1 MVQAVEE
8 QAQVTGERVN
18 AAELGGKYLTFAL
31 DREEYGLEVLR
42 VREIIRVL
50 DITRV
55 PHTADHLRG
64 VINLRGKVIPVV
76 DLRVRF
82 GLPPS
87 AEDERACIIVV
98 DVGTL
103 TGIIVDEVREVN
115 DIPGQDIEPPPEFG
129 AAIDTRCLL
138 GMGKVDDAIKILLDI
153 EEVLGGEAFT
163 APLEAEANA

>member
-82 GLPPS
+82 GLPHRRRTS
-87 AEDERACIIVV
+87 GRASSWWMW
-98 DVGTL
+98 G
-103 TGIIVDEVREVN
+103 R
-115 DIPGQDIEPPPEFG
+115 
-129 AAIDTRCLL
+129 
-138 GMGKVDDAIKILLDI
+138 
-153 EEVLGGEAFT
+153 
-163 APLEAEANA
+163 